1 MCSFLLEELCI
12 TVNKGDNSEQ
22 WQMFTRWYQNSQVK
36 PKLQQNKLEKAHSP
50 LKSTVDRKHDYLV
63 AVKRQQSFRLTAPP
77 IPTTPRTFY
86 QSQLPDF
93 DTPTSDKRPD
103 TPVTSSIQ
111 PVMSLILPTTP
122 TAPTSTRSTNSR
134 TFCIVKES
142 YEKVNWKGQKL
153 YSVLCEMAMKKTDND
168 NIKVLENCV
177 KRLVHY
183 MKGFRNARKYE
194 SYNNL
199 VQAEL
204 RFPKSRPQLIKM
216 KSVSNEQKLI
226 KHLQYNI
233 VQLKT
238 KIAYQNTS
246 SCSKRCSFRLI
257 L

>member
-1 MCSFLLEELCI
+1 
-12 TVNKGDNSEQ
+12 
-22 WQMFTRWYQNSQVK
+22 MFTHQIRFR
-36 PKLQQNKLEKAHSP
+36 
-50 LKSTVDRKHDYLV
+50 TVMV
-63 AVKRQQSFRLTAPP
+63 
-77 IPTTPRTFY
+77 
-86 QSQLPDF
+86 
-93 DTPTSDKRPD
+93 
-103 TPVTSSIQ
+103 
-111 PVMSLILPTTP
+111 
-122 TAPTSTRSTNSR
+122 TNS
-134 TFCIVKES
+134 IIKES
-142 YEKVNWKGQKL
+142 YEKVNGNGKKL
-153 YSVLCEMAMKKTDND
+153 YSVLCEMAMKKPDNV
-168 NIKVLENCV
+168 NFKVLENCV

-194 SYNNL
+194 SYNL